1 MTGSTPGRGT
11 GHSLKRAEQVAEK
24 IEQKIID
31 AGWPVGDL
39 VGSEQSLS
47 EEYDASRGVLRE
59 AVRLLEH
66 HGTAQMRRGPGGGL
80 VVSAPDIRAVRR
92 SAALYLRYWKVD
104 VESLAEARIALE
116 LNCLDLVARRIKEPS
131 VASRLSRIIDAEVAP
146 EGSSIPTKTLRLFH
160 FALADLADNPA
171 ISLFTEIL
179 MELHDEFFA
188 ESRAEADPSAV
199 RSGDAASSHRAHVAI
214 YEALLAGDVDLAR
227 ARMTRHLTGVARYTA
242 EEAVYAG

>member
-1 MTGSTPGRGT
+1 VSPPGEKPGPN
-11 GHSLKRAEQVAEK
+11 LKRAERVAEQ

-31 AGWPVGDL
+31 AGWPIGD
-39 VGSEQSLS
+39 VIGSEQSLS

-66 HGTAQMRRGPGGGL
+66 HGTARMRRGPGGGL

-92 SAALYLRYWKVD
+92 SAALYLRYWRVD

-116 LNCLDLVARRIKEPS
+116 LNCLDLVARRINDPS
-131 VASRLSRIIDAEVAP
+131 VASRLTRIIDAEVSP
-146 EGSSIPTKTLRLFH
+146 DGSGSAKSLRLFH

-179 MELHDEFFA
+179 MELQDEFFA
-188 ESRAEADPSAV
+188 ESRAAEGGTDLLPAE
-199 RSGDAASSHRAHVAI
+199 DAHASHRAHIAI
-214 YEALLAGDVDLAR
+214 YDALIAGDVELAKT
-227 ARMTRHLTGVARYTA
+227 RMTRHLAGVARFTA
-242 EEAVYAG
+242 EDSRRAE

>member
-1 MTGSTPGRGT
+1 MSPPGEK
-11 GHSLKRAEQVAEK
+11 SSPNPKRAEQVAEQ

-31 AGWPVGDL
+31 AGWPIGD
-39 VGSEQSLS
+39 VIGSEQSLS

-66 HGTAQMRRGPGGGL
+66 HGTAHMRRGPGGGL

-92 SAALYLRYWKVD
+92 SAALYLRYWRVD

-116 LNCLDLVARRIKEPS
+116 LNCLDLVARRIHEPS
-131 VASRLSRIIDAEVAP
+131 VVSRLTRIIDAEIAP
-146 EGSSIPTKTLRLFH
+146 DGSSSSAKSLRLFH

-179 MELHDEFFA
+179 MELQEEFFA
-188 ESRAEADPSAV
+188 ESRAGEGGADLVSAE
-199 RSGDAASSHRAHVAI
+199 DAQASHRAHMAI
-214 YEALLAGDVDLAR
+214 YDALIAGDIALAKT
-227 ARMTRHLTGVARYTA
+227 RMTRHLTGVARFTNEDA
-242 EEAVYAG
+242 RRTE